1 MPDNLATGK
10 SGRGYCHNFA
20 TEYFHWVI
28 ITVHAH
34 SLQFL
39 IETRQCLK
47 CRQVCR
53 SHMKDYL
60 TCFEIQVG
68 TEKKEIYKKRSYW
81 QKINH
86 YKRQI
91 FRYYYNV
98 YLGLKLA
105 CLIYNLEVIHCKN
118 NTFRKIHWR
127 RISSGKF
134 FEALFFQSM
143 YILEV
148 ISMDCLA
155 DWHIFGPQYHSFTF
169 YQEFS
174 IFL

>member
-10 SGRGYCHNFA
+10 SRRGYCHNSA

-39 IETRQCLK
+39 IETRQSLK

-118 NTFRKIHWR
+118 NTFQKKFIGAEFLLESFLMLY
-127 RISSGKF
+127 SSNPCTSLK
-134 FEALFFQSM
+134 SSPW
-143 YILEV
+143 IV
-148 ISMDCLA
+148 
-155 DWHIFGPQYHSFTF
+155 
-169 YQEFS
+169 
-174 IFL
+174 